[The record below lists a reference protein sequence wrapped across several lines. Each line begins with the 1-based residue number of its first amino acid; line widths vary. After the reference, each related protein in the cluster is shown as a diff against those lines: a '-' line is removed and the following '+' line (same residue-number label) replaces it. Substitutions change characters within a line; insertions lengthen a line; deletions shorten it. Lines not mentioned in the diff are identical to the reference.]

1 MKTSGLAL
9 MNAFTGLALS
19 VMAVPAYADKSAAAA
34 QSAELAVAE
43 ETGKGADEAMTLDP
57 LVVTAG
63 PIESS
68 AQRAAQIKAAA
79 PNAMEVIDREQ
90 LQQFNEQSL
99 GDALRRVPS
108 ITFDGAN
115 RAREI
120 RLRGLPGEYT
130 QVLINGRPLVDGESR
145 RNFEVD
151 RIPTGLVERVEVIR
165 SPRAGQ
171 DGAGAAG
178 TINIVLKSGA
188 KLPPETQVTLG
199 GGYLEDNGNQGEITV
214 SSTGSAGRLSYT
226 LAGSAQQFR
235 RNESKFTTNFN
246 GAGAPTGAQD
256 SINERRFEQTN
267 LIPAFHADL
276 EGAGRVSFKP
286 FYLWTKEYRDDIGTP
301 YAADLV
307 TPDRVTDEDRER
319 VRETYGFNA
328 GWEIDLDDASQ
339 LALSLDWQKGKTDT
353 ARDET
358 RYNTNGTVNRTR
370 QRGERIDME
379 SIRPEMVVSLDK
391 GAHGLSF
398 GAGAKLQKH
407 EENNWEITNGV
418 LQAPRAD
425 RIFQIEEDIVFTFA
439 EDVWQAASN
448 LTVTGGIRVE
458 QSKTET
464 TDFFGGT
471 ASGRE
476 TFALPSLN
484 AVFEVMDKTDLRL
497 GVARTLRRPDLR
509 KLSPAVETRA
519 GTAADPDVRGNPNQ
533 APESVWGAD
542 AGIDHYFADNR
553 GSVSLNFFGRLFTDK
568 IENVTTLEGGRFV
581 STPQNIGD
589 GRAGG
594 VELAARLPLGFAGLE
609 DFTLWGNGV
618 YTKSSVDEL
627 GGGSRPF
634 LDQPDAVGNIGLD
647 YAFAP
652 LSTVIGIALNHT
664 VSVDQTQSLASGG
677 RLEQSIGS
685 RTRLDLS
692 TRTEITPNAIL
703 TLSATNLLGETEKR
717 VDQQFD
723 AVGAPVSAAHTTEET
738 YRGFF
743 ARLTWVF

>member
-1 MKTSGLAL
+1 MKTRKLAVA
-9 MNAFTGLALS
+9 NACMSLALS
-19 VMAVPAYADKSAAAA
+19 MIVVSATANKLAAAEQA
-34 QSAELAVAE
+34 NAGAE
-43 ETGKGADEAMTLDP
+43 EMTLDP
-57 LVVTAG
+57 LIVTAG
-63 PIESS
+63 AIESS
-68 AQRAAQIKAAA
+68 AQRAAKIKATA

-99 GDALRRVPS
+99 GDALRRVPGV
-108 ITFDGAN
+108 TFDGAN

-151 RIPTGLVERVEVIR
+151 RIPTGLVERVELIR

-188 KLPPETQVTLG
+188 QLPPETQVTVG
-199 GGYLEDNGNQGEITV
+199 GGYLDDNGNQGELTV

-226 LAGSAQQFR
+226 LAGSTQRFR
-235 RNESKFTTNFN
+235 RNESKYTVNFD

-256 SINERRFEQTN
+256 GVNERRFEQTN

-276 EGAGRVSFKP
+276 EEAGRVSFKP
-286 FYLWTKEYRDDIGTP
+286 FYLRTKEYRDDIGTP

-328 GWEIDLDDASQ
+328 GWEIDLDDVSK

-370 QRGERIDME
+370 QRGETIDME
-379 SIRPEMVVSLDK
+379 NIRPEMVLSLDRD
-391 GAHGLSF
+391 AHELSF
-398 GAGAKLQKH
+398 GAGARLQKH
-407 EENNWEITNGV
+407 EEENWEITNGV

-425 RIFQIEEDIVFTFA
+425 RIFQVEEKIVFTFA
-439 EDVWQAASN
+439 EDVWQVTPD
-448 LTVTGGIRVE
+448 LKVTGGVRLE
-458 QSKTET
+458 QSKTDT
-464 TDFFGGT
+464 TDYFGGT
-471 ASGRE
+471 SSGRA
-476 TFALPSLN
+476 TFALPSAN
-484 AVFEVMDKTDLRL
+484 VVYQAMENTDLRL
-497 GVARTLRRPDLR
+497 GVARTLRRPELR
-509 KLSPAVETRA
+509 KLTPAVETRA

-533 APESVWGAD
+533 SPESIWGAD
-542 AGIDHYFADNR
+542 AGIDHYFADDR

-568 IENVTTLEGGRFV
+568 IENVTTLEAGRYV
-581 STPQNIGD
+581 STPQNVGD
-589 GRAGG
+589 GRATG
-594 VELAARLPLGFAGLE
+594 VELAARVPLGFAGLN

-618 YTKSSVDEL
+618 YTKSSVDEQ

-652 LSTVIGIALNHT
+652 LSTVIGVALNHT
-664 VSVDQTQSLASGG
+664 VSVDQTQSLAGG
-677 RLEQSIGS
+677 GWLEQSISS

-692 TRTEITPNAIL
+692 TRTEITPNTVL

-717 VDQQFD
+717 VDRQFS
-723 AVGAPVSAAHTTEET
+723 AGGVPVSAANTTEET
-738 YRGFF
+738 YRAFF
-743 ARLTWVF
+743 ARLTWIF

>member
-1 MKTSGLAL
+1 ML
-9 MNAFTGLALS
+9 
-19 VMAVPAYADKSAAAA
+19 VVPSYADVSIAADDSKADTD
-34 QSAELAVAE
+34 
-43 ETGKGADEAMTLDP
+43 ETLILSP
-57 LVVTAG
+57 LLVNAG

-68 AQRAAQIKAAA
+68 AQRAAQIKASA
-79 PNAMEVIDREQ
+79 PNAIEVIDGQQ

-130 QVLINGRPLVDGESR
+130 QVLVNGRPLIDGESR

-188 KLPPETQVTLG
+188 ELPPETQVTLG

-214 SSTGSAGRLSYT
+214 SSTGSVGRLSYT

-235 RNESKFTTNFN
+235 RNESKFVTNYD
-246 GAGAPTGAQD
+246 GAGAPTGAAD
-256 SINERRFEQTN
+256 GVNERRFEQTN
-267 LIPAFHADL
+267 LIPAFLADL
-276 EGAGRVSFKP
+276 EDAGRVSFKP

-301 YAADLV
+301 YNADLV
-307 TPDRVTDEDRER
+307 TPGRVTDEDRER

-328 GWEIDLDDASQ
+328 GWEFDLDDASQ
-339 LALSLDWQKGKTDT
+339 LALGLDWQKGKTDT
-353 ARDET
+353 ARDEI
-358 RYNTNGTVNRTR
+358 RYNTNGTINRTR
-370 QRGERIDME
+370 QRGERIDMR
-379 SIRPEMVVSLDK
+379 SVRPEMVLSLDR
-391 GAHGLSF
+391 GAHDLSF
-398 GAGAKLQKH
+398 GAGARLQKH

-425 RIFQIEEDIVFTFA
+425 RIFEIEEDIVFTFA
-439 EDVWQAASN
+439 EDVWQAASD
-448 LTVTGGIRVE
+448 LTVTGGIRME
-458 QSKTET
+458 QSKTAT
-464 TDFFGGT
+464 TDFFGAT
-471 ASGRE
+471 TSGRE

-484 AVFEVMDKTDLRL
+484 VVYEVVDKTDLRV

-519 GTAADPDVRGNPNQ
+519 GTAADPDVQGNPDQ
-533 APESVWGAD
+533 APESIWGAD
-542 AGIDHYFADNR
+542 AGIDHYFADDR

-568 IENVTTLEGGRFV
+568 IENVTTFGGGRFV
-581 STPQNIGD
+581 STPQNVGD

-594 VELAARLPLGFAGLE
+594 IELSARLPLGFAGFD

-618 YTKSSVDEL
+618 FTKTSVDEP

-647 YAFAP
+647 YAFTP
-652 LSTVIGIALNHT
+652 LRTVIGVALNHT

-692 TRTEITPNAIL
+692 SRTEITPNAIL

-723 AVGAPVSAAHTTEET
+723 AGGAPVSSAQTTEET